1 MGGEWSEAWRGCCL
15 GAEGLETSLLVWG
28 LEKSGVLE
36 FLSWS
41 LATSGL

>member
-41 LATSGL
+41 LATLGL